1 MKSVVFQV
9 LALFVFLQLPVAA
22 NAEVVFKGT
31 DATKFEFEVAFKN
44 AQFITT
50 TETDP
55 FTGVTSLE
63 SASAICWLDVTSIYR
78 GEEDFII
85 KAWHVLDLVLKTKSG
100 QVISHRLTSAS
111 NDWFMNPDQVYKTN
125 DRLNYNVEE
134 PGSIDYTDK
143 PNARQAAKDIAY
155 QCDVENI
162 ASIRLDPFLY
172 TSGNITFRSGKELSP
187 SDLIRQSSVSLTGFV
202 KPENVEVVEYDF

>member
-44 AQFITT
+44 AQFITI

-63 SASAICWLDVTSIYR
+63 SATAICWLDVTSIYR
-78 GEEDFII
+78 GEEDFIM

-100 QVISHRLTSAS
+100 QVISHRLS
-111 NDWFMNPDQVYKTN
+111 NDLVMNPDQVYKTN
-125 DRLNYNVEE
+125 DWLNYDVEE
-134 PGSIDYTDK
+134 AGSIDYTDK

-162 ASIRLDPFLY
+162 ASIRLDPY
-172 TSGNITFRSGKELSP
+172 IYDSGNITFRSGKELSP

-202 KPENVEVVEYDF
+202 KPENVEVVEYDL